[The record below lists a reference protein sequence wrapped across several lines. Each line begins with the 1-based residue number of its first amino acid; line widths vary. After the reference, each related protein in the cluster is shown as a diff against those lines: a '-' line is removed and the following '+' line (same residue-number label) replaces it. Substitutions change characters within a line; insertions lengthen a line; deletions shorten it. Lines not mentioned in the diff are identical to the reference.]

1 MYKYTHTNPCTYT
14 QIHTSTYTH
23 MLTHID
29 IQYLFTHLHRHILA
43 ASTPDTSTYTHHKIS
58 RSNTYLEE
66 WHIARHALATILAH
80 GNNSVRFSCRQ
91 ILTQSPEKHSVAIKA
106 GFSIEISGCFL
117 FWEKQVF
124 PRVVCPHDSPQMSLI
139 WEDKYVRKKQRWI
152 LFLISKFSLLGR

>member
-1 MYKYTHTNPCTYT
+1 MHLHSHAHTYRHTIFIHTYT
-14 QIHTSTYTH
+14 
-23 MLTHID
+23 
-29 IQYLFTHLHRHILA
+29 FTHLHRHILA

-66 WHIARHALATILAH
+66 WHIVRHALATILAH
-80 GNNSVRFSCRQ
+80 RNNSVRFSCRQ

-152 LFLISKFSLLGR
+152 FFLISKFSSLGRGKWPRYL